1 MDRLDKVIASQSTA
15 TRSEVRKLIYKGK
28 VSVNGE
34 IIKKIDFKVN
44 PDTDEIMVED
54 KPLIHKKFIYI
65 MMNKPAGV
73 ICATFDKKE
82 KTVIDLLP
90 PHLIRKEIFPAG
102 RLDKD
107 TEGFV
112 LITDD
117 GEMAHNILSPRKHI
131 EKEYIARINAPVTDE
146 DIKIFAKG
154 ITLANDVTCKPAV
167 VSILE
172 EGDTPLV
179 KIIITEGMYHQIKKM
194 FISRGKKV
202 TYLKRVRMGNLPLD
216 ESLALSEA
224 RELTA
229 DEVNLLLNVKI

>member
-1 MDRLDKVIASQSTA
+1 MDRLDKVIASQGTA
-15 TRSEVRKLIYKGK
+15 SRNDVRKLIYKGK

-44 PDTDEIMVED
+44 PDTDEIVVEGN
-54 KPLIHKKFIYI
+54 PLNHKKFIYI

-82 KTVIDLLP
+82 KTVLDLLP
-90 PHLIRKEIFPAG
+90 SNLMRKEIFPAG

-117 GEMAHNILSPRKHI
+117 GELAHNILSPRKHI
-131 EKEYIARINAPVTDE
+131 EKEYIAKINAPVTTE
-146 DIKIFAKG
+146 DIDIFARG
-154 ITLANDVTCKPAV
+154 IELSGGVKCKPAEV
-167 VSILE
+167 FVLE
-172 EGDTPLV
+172 DGDTPLV

-194 FISRGKKV
+194 FIARGKKV
-202 TYLKRVRMGNLPLD
+202 TYLKRIRMGKLYLD
-216 ESLALSEA
+216 ENLELGKS
-224 RELTA
+224 RELTK
-229 DEVNLLLNVKI
+229 DEVNLLCNVNI